1 MKVIRRSQK
10 TKNHLKSKHQK
21 IDALV
26 HVIADIQILFLF
38 HSPMTLIALNSFP
51 WRLFVKIPA
60 RMNDCFLLQSLNA
73 VVRVNPSTY
82 ILDLFCFSVI
92 L

>member
-10 TKNHLKSKHQK
+10 TSKHQK

-38 HSPMTLIALNSFP
+38 HSPMALTALELISMEAFCE
-51 WRLFVKIPA
+51 
-60 RMNDCFLLQSLNA
+60 DTG
-73 VVRVNPSTY
+73 TY
-82 ILDLFCFSVI
+82 E
-92 L
+92 